1 VAFKSHGRSFSGILR
16 THRYQ
21 VPGQWHVRG
30 ALSRHFSN
38 TSEREGF
45 TSPVSTVPNNRQGP
59 GVSTS
64 DVRMYTHL
72 LGSESQVFSEL
83 RVRLLVCFTSAVQV
97 PGRPTETQEVSMS
110 FIRPITVN
118 VVHPSGTTAQGLL
131 LRDRQ
136 EHACDD
142 RRDFTSHCGFFL
154 RYCKVPWPGSQWTS
168 NLRLSHR

>member
-1 VAFKSHGRSFSGILR
+1 MEGASLVFFELTDTKCLVSGMFEERLAAISQIPL
-16 THRYQ
+16 
-21 VPGQWHVRG
+21 
-30 ALSRHFSN
+30 
-38 TSEREGF
+38 SERGS
-45 TSPVSTVPNNRQGP
+45 TSPVSTVPNSRQGP
-59 GVSTS
+59 GVLTS
-64 DVRMYTHL
+64 DVRMYTHS

-83 RVRLLVCFTSAVQV
+83 RVRLLVCFTSSVQV

-136 EHACDD
+136 EHACDH

-168 NLRLSHR
+168 NHRLSHR